1 MSGIEK
7 SDVMTERSPGIDAPA
22 SAPDEPDEAPSR
34 PAGVDDSSHFD
45 PESECW
51 VSGAMNGS
59 GRRDALW
66 RSWGRDGSPLT
77 EIEYLDGEPH
87 GPYREW
93 LTEGENG
100 FDVAGVCELRGCYQY
115 GVPSGEWQLLDV
127 HGTLLRGVD
136 LGDAPIEREL
146 PVLRDE
152 VCGADVWQDDAMRLF
167 DEGQPG
173 DAMLAL
179 ARSVA
184 TSCEVEV
191 LEEAIERHRLPAGVA
206 RARSTLRGAELGDAR
221 HLSRA
226 LLLGADP
233 ASCLRM
239 ISAKLES
246 KNAPR
251 AALDLINAGLLLEP
265 TRASPLEV
273 RAAILIRL
281 GLNEHAALDI
291 DALARTD
298 AQASALL
305 NTYRLLLFPTFDF
318 WPIRETLETTGVNR
332 QQRPE
337 QDLAAIRHTVSRY
350 ARRFG
355 AIRSAL
361 SRHVVSTIE
370 WFPPDVA
377 HLVLP
382 DAGLR
387 VETFVSSINDV
398 DVSTSL
404 NEQVQ
409 VDNDE
414 LPTLLRLARAEWN
427 ALTYLCWSVGLTQVA
442 MPEAVDPPA
451 AFGEAVRL
459 AERGLQRC
467 RADSAEALPDA
478 SSEPGFG
485 LDNIDIDALPSR
497 LVPLVEEH
505 YIELTAMFRW
515 LSHAEY
521 RSPWQDDVRG
531 V

>member
-1 MSGIEK
+1 
-7 SDVMTERSPGIDAPA
+7 MTERSPGIDVPA
-22 SAPDEPDEAPSR
+22 SPRDEPDEAPSR
-34 PAGVDDSSHFD
+34 PDGVDESSYFD
-45 PESECW
+45 PESGSW
-51 VSGAMNGS
+51 PSGEMDSA

-66 RSWGRDGSPLT
+66 RIWSRDGTPLS
-77 EIEYLDGEPH
+77 EIEYLEGERH
-87 GPYREW
+87 GAYREW
-93 LTEGENG
+93 LTESESG
-100 FDVAGVCELRGCYQY
+100 FEISEACEFCGRYQH
-115 GVPSGEWQLLDV
+115 GVPSGEWRLVDI
-127 HGTLLRGVD
+127 HGTPVRGVD
-136 LGDAPIEREL
+136 LGDAPIEREFS
-146 PVLRDE
+146 VLRDE
-152 VCGADVWQDDAMRLF
+152 VCGADAWRDQASRLF
-167 DEGQPG
+167 DDGKSGE
-173 DAMLAL
+173 AMLAL

-191 LEEAIERHRLPAGVA
+191 LEEAIDRHRLPATPA
-206 RARSTLRGAELGDAR
+206 RARSMLRGAELGDAR

-226 LLLGADP
+226 MLLGADP

-239 ISAKLES
+239 IAAKLES

-298 AQASALL
+298 ARASALL

-318 WPIRETLETTGVNR
+318 WPIRETLESTGVNR
-332 QQRPE
+332 HQRPQ
-337 QDLAAIRHTVSRY
+337 QDLAAIRQTISRY

-361 SRHVVSTIE
+361 SRHVVPTIE

-387 VETFVSSINDV
+387 VETFVSSMNDV

-414 LPTLLRLARAEWN
+414 LPTLLRFARAEWN

-442 MPEAVDPPA
+442 MPETIDPPA

-459 AERGLQRC
+459 AELGLQRC
-467 RADSAEALPDA
+467 RGDSTESLPDV

-505 YIELTAMFRW
+505 YVELTAMFRW
-515 LSHAEY
+515 LSDAEY